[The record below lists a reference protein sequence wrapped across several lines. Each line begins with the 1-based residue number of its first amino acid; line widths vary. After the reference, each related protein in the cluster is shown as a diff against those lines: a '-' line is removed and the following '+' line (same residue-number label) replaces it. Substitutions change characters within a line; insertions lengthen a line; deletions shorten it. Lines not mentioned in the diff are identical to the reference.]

1 MSLRR
6 ATLHLMLLPACIA
19 GLSLAATAQPRPEQ
33 KPNVLLITVDT
44 FRPDHV
50 GAYGYDRETTPALDR
65 LAGDGVVFTNAISS
79 SSWTTPGLLS
89 GLTGLWAPTH
99 GVDVRGKSLRE
110 GTGTMATLLRQAGY
124 AAPDILYLSSLP
136 NFQNLGLTTSYA
148 DRDRYLPSGDEV
160 LFKALEAY
168 QDSTFFLYYHYRN
181 LHLPYNPTPPYDR
194 MFTPRGFD
202 RSGFVKDKVDVV
214 RRNVTVPLGSV
225 VLSDA
230 DRDWVV
236 GLYDGSVRE
245 MDETFFGPLVDTLK
259 RLGLYEKTLT
269 IVTAD
274 HGEELMDH
282 GYIGHPSTSFKGSVY
297 DEVIRIPLVMT
308 CPFLLP
314 GDRTVGAQVRVVDV
328 LPTVLDLLGRP
339 VSEGLQ
345 GRSLLAHIQGEQSED
360 LPAFVETTPG
370 GYQATPEMMKT
381 RIRAMRLPPWK
392 LIRTQGPGVDRY
404 ELFDLGEDPEERRD
418 VAGSHPDVVDRMRTD
433 LHRWVL
439 GAQPVSPGPTIAPKE
454 QAVVATAPIDVLFPA
469 DGDTFLYADAGKA
482 VSVRWRGPEDVVY
495 TIEYRVG
502 EGNYHVEG
510 SMRVPGTSG
519 QYGPYTEE
527 MWNMLCLYNP
537 WAFRVTIEGQ
547 AEVSS
552 PWVRFVLMPT
562 ESTAAPDWTALVGVA
577 LMFWWHEAALL
588 VTGIGVG
595 LLHLLRLVSAFSAVD
610 LVSVGLGVA
619 IVAGLLQPYAVR
631 LGSERV
637 WRWGAVLLY
646 TGFIYATLSVMPRV
660 WGALWGYTQGRV
672 DYVGTMVAVLV
683 GFGLC
688 LYLALRCRRLLPF
701 LLVPPVGTVY
711 ALLLANLGRS
721 PAERLHLAEYGL
733 LSLLVFLAL
742 RIDMPRRRAYLWGWA
757 IAAVLGTIDEG
768 IQWLLPS
775 RVFEL
780 KDIGLNILCSGLGML
795 VVALLHDAQRDPG

>member
-1 MSLRR
+1 
-6 ATLHLMLLPACIA
+6 MLLPVCVAV
-19 GLSLAATAQPRPEQ
+19 LSLAGTPRHLPAQ
-33 KPNVLLITVDT
+33 KLNVLLITVDT

-50 GAYGYDRETTPALDR
+50 GAFGHDRKTTPALDG

-99 GVDVRGKSLRE
+99 GVDVRGKALRK
-110 GTGTMATLLRQAGY
+110 GTPTMATLLRKAGY

-136 NFQNLGLTTSYA
+136 NFQNLGLTPSYA
-148 DRDRYLPSGDEV
+148 DRDRFLPSGDEV

-181 LHLPYNPTPPYDR
+181 LHLPYNPTSPYDR

-225 VLSDA
+225 VLSEA
-230 DRDWVV
+230 DRGWIV

-245 MDETFFGPLVDTLK
+245 MDEAFFGPLVDTLK

-282 GYIGHPSTSFKGSVY
+282 GFIGHPSTSFKGSVY
-297 DEVIRIPLVMT
+297 DEVIRIPLVIT
-308 CPFLLP
+308 CPSLLP
-314 GDRTVGAQVRVVDV
+314 GGRTVGAQVRVVDV
-328 LPTVLDLLGRP
+328 LPTVLDLLGRRIP
-339 VSEGLQ
+339 ASLP
-345 GRSLLAHIQGEQSED
+345 GRSLVEHIEGERVDD

-392 LIRTQGPGVDRY
+392 LIHTQGPGADRY
-404 ELFDLGEDPEERRD
+404 ELFDLGSDPEERRD
-418 VAGSHPDVVDRMRTD
+418 VAGSHPEVVDRMRAE

-439 GAQPVSPGPTIAPKE
+439 GAQPASMDPPIAPRT
-454 QAVVATAPIDVLFPA
+454 QAAALAAPIDVLFPA
-469 DGDTFLYADAGKA
+469 DGDTFLYADVGKA
-482 VSVRWRGPEDVVY
+482 VSVRWTGPEEAAY

-502 EGNYHVEG
+502 EGNYNVKG
-510 SMRVPGTSG
+510 SMGVPGTSH

-537 WAFRVTIEGQ
+537 WAFRVTIKGQ
-547 AEVSS
+547 PEVSS

-562 ESTAAPDWTALVGVA
+562 EQTAAPGWSIVARVALV
-577 LMFWWHEAALL
+577 FWWHEATLL
-588 VTGIGVG
+588 VTGIGAG
-595 LLHLLRLVSAFSAVD
+595 LLQLLGLLSGFSAVD
-610 LVSVGLGVA
+610 LVSAGLGIA
-619 IVAGLLQPYAVR
+619 IVAGLLQPRAAR
-631 LGSERV
+631 LGPERV
-637 WRWGAVLLY
+637 RAWGAVALY

-660 WGALWGYTQGRV
+660 WGALWSHTQGRI
-672 DYVGTMVAVLV
+672 DYIGTMVAVLV
-683 GFGLC
+683 GLALC
-688 LYLALRCRRLLPF
+688 LYLVLRCRRALPF
-701 LLVPPVGTVY
+701 LLVPPVGALY
-711 ALLLANLGRS
+711 AILLVNLGRS

-733 LSLLVFLAL
+733 LSLLLFLAL
-742 RIDMPRRRAYLWGWA
+742 RIDMPQRRAYLWGWV
-757 IAAVLGTIDEG
+757 IAAVLGTVDEG
-768 IQWLLPS
+768 IQWLLPN

-795 VVALLHDAQRDPG
+795 VVALLHGAQRDSG